1 MIIVT
6 LPLIGNRETAT
17 DENPIHVDPEVYK
30 DWANFEL
37 RVLNVDDESGT
48 ARCSVKFVSTVE
60 AERDAAEAAV
70 TEQLQGS

>member
-17 DENPIHVDPEVYK
+17 DENPIHADPEVYK